1 LSNVLVFKTREQY
14 AFVQAKMILSDDDI
28 PFMERNT
35 MDSMFNDFGCYE
47 IYVTSEQEIEAKK
60 SLENAFR

>member
-1 LSNVLVFKTREQY
+1 
-14 AFVQAKMILSDDDI
+14 MILSDEDI
-28 PFMERNT
+28 PYMERNT

>member
-1 LSNVLVFKTREQY
+1 
-14 AFVQAKMILSDDDI
+14 
-28 PFMERNT
+28 